1 MNKYIHV
8 SLWKPQNHDCKTA
21 DFERGMCRLYKVSVF
36 PSNGSALSL
45 CHKQST
51 EPSTVTLHHTCT
63 YIIMSSS
70 YLCSSRFKLLMC
82 HISQVTQIK
91 VLSYPTFY
99 QINILWKSKFYNI
112 QNYDMQCTKSK
123 ILSNPELYTIQFY

>member
-8 SLWKPQNHDCKTA
+8 SLRKPQNRDCKTA

-51 EPSTVTLHHTCT
+51 EPSTVNPPPHMHLHN
-63 YIIMSSS
+63 YVQFLFMQ
-70 YLCSSRFKLLMC
+70 L
-82 HISQVTQIK
+82 K
-91 VLSYPTFY
+91 V
-99 QINILWKSKFYNI
+99 
-112 QNYDMQCTKSK
+112 
-123 ILSNPELYTIQFY
+123 